1 MCVYLH
7 ILFLAYYV
15 FCCFFFFTILQ
26 INLILSYLIL
36 SFIGSNIANIP
47 MPCTL
52 IQKARTAYSL
62 YKTRIENKKKA
73 KEIEASKKR
82 KAEKLRATCPT

>member
-1 MCVYLH
+1 
-7 ILFLAYYV
+7 
-15 FCCFFFFTILQ
+15 
-26 INLILSYLIL
+26 
-36 SFIGSNIANIP
+36 